1 MIPIPA
7 GLAVRLRRLVY
18 FAQNPLTAVGAAL
31 ATSAGLTMIWF
42 WVVEFTQARGLHPY
56 LGILLFVLL
65 PGVFALGLVLMPLG
79 IFFRRRKLTQ
89 GGRALPTQFPSLS
102 LKEPAL
108 QRLLTLIGVLSVANV
123 VILATASYQGVSYM
137 DSTQFCGLA
146 CHTVMAPEYASY
158 LNSPHSRV
166 ACTEC
171 HIGPGAD
178 WFVRS
183 KLSGTRQLF
192 AVALGTYSRPIPSPV
207 EHLRPA
213 RETCEECHWPQ
224 RFVGDRII
232 VRTKYAEDEAN
243 TPSTTVLSLKIGG
256 SRLGG
261 GVGIHG
267 RHLDGK
273 SRISYVSTDDRRQV
287 IPSVDYVDDDGKT
300 VNFAS
305 TELKTT
311 PEQLSRGE
319 RREMDC
325 VDCHNRPT
333 HVFELPDRA
342 LDKALSD
349 GRISTQLPFVKKK
362 GLELLKT
369 EYPDGETART
379 RISEGLLDYY
389 KKDQPQTYAT
399 HRALVET
406 AAQQVVAIYSR
417 NVFPEMKV
425 TWGTHPNNIGHEDF
439 LGCFRCHDEN
449 HEAPDGRT
457 ITQDCD
463 ACHTVLAM
471 EESQPRILEDLG
483 LK

>member
-1 MIPIPA
+1 MVQIPS
-7 GLAVRLRRLVY
+7 GLALRLRRLVF
-18 FAQNPLTAVGAAL
+18 FAQNPVSAVGAAL
-31 ATSAGLTMIWF
+31 TTSSGLTMIWF
-42 WVVEFTQARGLHPY
+42 WFEELTQARALHPY

-65 PGVFALGLVLMPLG
+65 PAIFALGLFLMPLG
-79 IFFRRRKLTQ
+79 IFFRRRKLLRA
-89 GGRALPTQFPSLS
+89 GGVPTEFPTLS
-102 LKEPAL
+102 LKQPAL
-108 QRLLTLIGVLSVANV
+108 QKLLTLVGALSVANV
-123 VILATASYQGVSYM
+123 VILATASYQGVGYM
-137 DSTQFCGLA
+137 DSTQFCGLT
-146 CHTVMAPEYASY
+146 CHTVMAPEYAAY
-158 LNSPHSRV
+158 LNSPHSRI

-171 HIGPGAD
+171 HIGPGAG

-256 SRLGG
+256 SRQGG

-267 RHLDGK
+267 RHLDHK
-273 SRISYVSTDDRRQV
+273 SRISYVATDERRQV
-287 IPSVDYVDDDGKT
+287 IPSIDYVDDDGKT
-300 VNFAS
+300 ITFAS
-305 TELKTT
+305 SEVKPTPDELA
-311 PEQLSRGE
+311 RGE

-325 VDCHNRPT
+325 IDCHNRPT
-333 HVFELPDRA
+333 HIFELPERA

-349 GRISTQLPFVKKK
+349 GSISAELPFVKKK
-362 GLELLKT
+362 GLELLKI

-379 RISEGLLDYY
+379 RISEGLVDYY
-389 KKDQPQTYAT
+389 KKDQPQAYAA

-406 AAQQVVAIYSR
+406 AAQQLVAIYSR
-417 NVFPEMKV
+417 NVFPEMKL

-449 HEAPDGRT
+449 HKAANGRT
-457 ITQDCD
+457 ITQDCN

-471 EESQPRILEDLG
+471 EESNPKILEDLG